1 MGDTFKR
8 QKAEI
13 AKKTMLGEKGKKI
26 ATTPV
31 IKNMIDRTPNRPFVS
46 ISKTHCRLYL
56 KHRELIEIFEQEKIS
71 SKRLMLGCDLR
82 SAACFNVKDRD
93 LLRRNLSLV
102 FYWQ

>member
-1 MGDTFKR
+1 
-8 QKAEI
+8 
-13 AKKTMLGEKGKKI
+13 MLGEKDKKI

-31 IKNMIDRTPNRPFVS
+31 IKNMIDRTPKRPFVS
-46 ISKTHCRLYL
+46 ISKTHCWLYP
-56 KHRELIEIFEQEKIS
+56 KNRELIEIFEQEKIS

-82 SAACFNVKDRD
+82 SAACFNVKDRN